1 MRNALAVPV
10 VLLGRVTGQGLQ
22 VFQVHPGGKGLA
34 LGGQQ
39 QHLGPAGGNF
49 LQRGVEL
56 LHQRM
61 AKGVALLRTVEGEYG
76 EAVFIGERK
85 RGRHGRKSLTA
96 RMALRQPGRKPRS
109 VFLWRGVGM

>member
-49 LQRGVEL
+49 LQRGRRTRPST
-56 LHQRM
+56 HG
-61 AKGVALLRTVEGEYG
+61 KGVALLRTVEGENG
-76 EAVFIGERK
+76 QTVFIGERK
-85 RGRHGRKSLTA
+85 RGR
-96 RMALRQPGRKPRS
+96 MAGKA
-109 VFLWRGVGM
+109 